1 MKQVV
6 AAAVAGSVFGV
17 GLAVSRMTDPT
28 VVLGFLDLAG
38 AFDPTLAFV
47 LVGAVSVTALA
58 FRFILRRPGPLLG
71 AGFQLPTSTAID
83 RPLLAGAALF
93 GIGWGL
99 AGYCPGP
106 ALVSIAAGIDS
117 AVVFGVAMLA
127 GIALHRLTSGPRRVR
142 RVGAAR
148 GAEG

>member
-1 MKQVV
+1 MKQIV
-6 AAAVAGSVFGV
+6 AAAVAGAVFGV

-38 AFDPTLAFV
+38 AFDPTLVFV
-47 LVGAVSVTALA
+47 LGGAVGVTALA
-58 FRFILRRPGPLLG
+58 FRFILRQPRPLL
-71 AGFQLPTSTAID
+71 AAQFYLPATNAID
-83 RPLLAGAALF
+83 RPLLVGAALF
-93 GIGWGL
+93 GVGWGL

-117 AVVFGVAMLA
+117 AMVFGVAMLA
-127 GIALHRLTSGPRRVR
+127 GIALHRLTSGPRRER
-142 RVGAAR
+142 RVGSAR